1 MSEDEL
7 LILQVGEG
15 IIGAEAFAR
24 EAIELDHD
32 AAVKGLR
39 RLLDWDISGEY
50 FYALWN
56 DCCEKDTAFA
66 IEVMNDYS
74 KFLIFDALDWLSHI
88 RRNLKN
94 LKEVKKHQDKIESRK
109 KIKIKI
115 LQLNVILA
123 FSVFIFAII
132 DGFVLKGNYAIYNLI
147 IGLIIE
153 GICYLSIL
161 NDFNTARI
169 KLIDLEKENRELAS
183 LLEIVEHK
191 IDQARMHPEDKR
203 LLKLDFQSTYRQCE
217 SLRDL
222 KWQRF
227 AKK

>member
-1 MSEDEL
+1 MSEEEL
-7 LILQVGEG
+7 LILQVSEG
-15 IIGAEAFAR
+15 IIGAESFAR

-39 RLLDWDISGEY
+39 RLLDWNIPGEY
-50 FYALWN
+50 FYVLWN
-56 DCCEKDTAFA
+56 DCCERDTALA
-66 IEVMNDYS
+66 IEVMNEYP
-74 KFLIFDALDWLSHI
+74 KFLIFDALDWFSHI
-88 RRNLKN
+88 RINLKN
-94 LKEVKKHQDKIESRK
+94 IKEVKKQQEKIESRK
-109 KIKIKI
+109 KFKIKI
-115 LQLNVILA
+115 LQLNVVLA
-123 FSVFIFAII
+123 LSTFLFAII
-132 DGFVLKGNYAIYNLI
+132 DGFVLKGNYAIYNLV

-153 GICYLSIL
+153 GICYLTIL

-169 KLIDLEKENRELAS
+169 KLIDLEKENLELAS
-183 LLEIVEHK
+183 LLEIVEHI

>member
-1 MSEDEL
+1 M
-7 LILQVGEG
+7 
-15 IIGAEAFAR
+15 
-24 EAIELDHD
+24 
-32 AAVKGLR
+32 
-39 RLLDWDISGEY
+39 
-50 FYALWN
+50 
-56 DCCEKDTAFA
+56 
-66 IEVMNDYS
+66 
-74 KFLIFDALDWLSHI
+74 SHI

-94 LKEVKKHQDKIESRK
+94 LKEVKKQQEKIESRK

-123 FSVFIFAII
+123 FCTVFFAII
-132 DGFVLKGNYAIYNLI
+132 DGFILKGDYTIYNLI

-169 KLIDLEKENRELAS
+169 KQIDLEKENLELAS

-191 IDQARMHPEDKR
+191 IDQARIHPEDKR

-217 SLRDL
+217 NLREL

-227 AKK
+227 VKK